1 MVDTVGLRFVTEGEQ
16 QALRALERY
25 RAGLTD
31 LERLQDRHVGAFNRS
46 VASEIQGLQNVLRA
60 RQQAA
65 REQERTA
72 QAYDRLRASIDPTVA
87 ASQRLTAA
95 QRTVDAAVEAN
106 IVSAAEAARTMQQ
119 YRAALDNTSKAN
131 EMLRVKTEAL
141 ARAYNPVM
149 AAQMVYQRQVE
160 QLNEAHRYGVLSADQ
175 LEAKLA
181 ELGGAYT
188 RVGADALRAQHFT
201 NQFGAVTHFAGVSTN
216 RFGMV
221 AQQVGY
227 QVGDFFVQVQSG
239 TNAFVAFGQ
248 QATQL
253 AGLLPGIY
261 GAIIGIGISV
271 GTMLLA
277 TWDRTRRANDEAT
290 SATQRYEEALK
301 SMREQAASTR
311 DELAALYAG
320 FEGSQEGSLI
330 NAILERQLEMRE
342 LPERLRAEFEEA
354 NALTLATS
362 GVAVSAEVIAEQNR
376 YIQEQIAL
384 LAEANAK
391 DQERLE
397 TAQQLREEHSRLQA
411 VTDRVQ
417 DLNEENA
424 LMEAQLVY
432 MRQGVEID
440 EARRR
445 AQEDALLR
453 QAMALADST
462 TATEE
467 NRAAAARFVEEL
479 VNGFNRARELEA
491 EMKNV
496 GTQSE
501 TARRIAES
509 LSRQIGT
516 AADAAIRLRDAM
528 ASVGTA
534 SMGRLEQAT
543 ILRAQISAAQR
554 GLSVPGAEA
563 AAQTAL
569 QLGRSGATA
578 DQIAAAAER
587 ARRET
592 ETVEALRQQLS
603 DLTSPASGGGSG
615 GGGEQGDI
623 QNTIDSMQR
632 RIEQERTLVSL
643 FGQQRAAMEIYYDLR
658 DANDQA
664 DIRMTDE
671 RLMRYAEELA
681 RQQELLNLERQRES
695 QVQQI
700 GQAFENMFVSAWT
713 GARSLK
719 EALGGLAQQLAQ
731 IYAQR
736 AFQQLFGSFN
746 FGSFLPFAN
755 GGVIA
760 QGNVVPFAD
769 GGVVSRATTFPMAS
783 GRTGLMGEAGPEAI
797 MPLRRGA
804 DGKLGVAGQT
814 SRVEVVVQ
822 LGVPEGVTVQEA
834 TTIAGNVAVQV
845 VRAGMRRNQ
854 QQLPGQL
861 NALEARGTTR

>member
-1 MVDTVGLRFVTEGEQ
+1 M
-16 QALRALERY
+16 
-25 RAGLTD
+25 
-31 LERLQDRHVGAFNRS
+31 
-46 VASEIQGLQNVLRA
+46 
-60 RQQAA
+60 
-65 REQERTA
+65 
-72 QAYDRLRASIDPTVA
+72 
-87 ASQRLTAA
+87 
-95 QRTVDAAVEAN
+95 
-106 IVSAAEAARTMQQ
+106 
-119 YRAALDNTSKAN
+119 
-131 EMLRVKTEAL
+131 L

-736 AFQQLFGSFN
+736 AFQQLFGGFN
-746 FGSFLPFAN
+746 FGRFLPFAN